1 MSNLTTTEATGI
13 KAISNFLNGDA
24 VKNKFKEIMGD
35 RASTFVSSALTVIN
49 QNKNLQNASKE
60 SVYNT
65 LLIAA
70 SLNLPINSNLGF
82 AYIVP
87 YNESFKDDN
96 GVWQKRQ
103 VAQFQ
108 MGYKGFK
115 QLAIRSGQYKSLSAK
130 PVFEGQYVE
139 DESFLGFHFEWG
151 KKISNTVIGYASHFE
166 LLSGYSST
174 FYMTIEE
181 CKMHGKRYS
190 KTFEKGVW
198 NEDFEKMSMK
208 TVSKLHLNS
217 GEAPLS
223 VEMQKAI
230 RADQSVV
237 RDAETEDYQYID
249 NEEHEAASA
258 TIIAKQ
264 KEEERLIKFINECK
278 DVETLKNIHPEITS
292 VAEQKAYD
300 LKFDELSKK

>member
-1 MSNLTTTEATGI
+1 MSNLATTEATGI
-13 KAISNFLNGDA
+13 KALSNFLNGDA

-49 QNKNLQNASKE
+49 QNKSLQNATKE

-87 YNESFKDDN
+87 YNESFKDDRGN
-96 GVWQKRQ
+96 WKKRQ

-130 PVFEGQYVE
+130 PVYEGQYAA
-139 DESFLGFHFEWG
+139 DDSFLGFHFEWD
-151 KKISNTVIGYASHFE
+151 KKVSNTVIGYASHFE

-174 FYMTIEE
+174 FYMTIED
-181 CKMHGKRYS
+181 CKKHGKRYS
-190 KTFEKGVW
+190 KTFDKGVW
-198 NEDFEKMSMK
+198 NDDFEKMALK

-230 RADQSVV
+230 RADQSVI
-237 RDAETEDYQYID
+237 RDAEKEDYQYID
-249 NEEHEAASA
+249 NEETETSA
-258 TIIAKQ
+258 TLIAENA
-264 KEEERLIKFINECK
+264 EEERLIKFINQCTDK
-278 DVETLKNIHPEITS
+278 ETLEGVYPEVTS
-292 VAEQKAYD
+292 EKEKEAYEKK
-300 LKFDELSKK
+300 LEELSK